1 MYLSDVGIDRIQ
13 YFGKW
18 ASLKSLQAYVQ
29 EVVAH
34 RVQTVFVVRWL
45 KTEFHRRAR
54 RAMGNGLVS
63 TEQIPFAEAEDALTQ
78 ELLELI
84 DLAGQVRQGLQADG
98 PWLHATMYC
107 TPYGT
112 WQGPAMGHLYGLAT
126 QLEDRLIALEID
138 IDHTAEQ
145 VQGSPV
151 YPRPDSVPMY
161 RGSSTDQLPTIPEL
175 AVPLLYTV
183 PGHHCTV
190 CDTQWAP
197 EDAPFGGVCPTC
209 PGQPQL
215 ADGRRPP

>member
-1 MYLSDVGIDRIQ
+1 MFMLC
-13 YFGKW
+13 
-18 ASLKSLQAYVQ
+18 A
-29 EVVAH
+29 EVPPPGSH
-34 RVQTVFVVRWL
+34 VRWL
-45 KTEFHRRAR
+45 EREVHRRAR
-54 RAMGNGLVS
+54 LVMGNWLVS
-63 TEQIPFAEAEDALTQ
+63 SEQIPFEEAEDALTQ

-84 DLAGQVRQGLQADG
+84 DLARQVRQGLQLDG
-98 PWLHATMYC
+98 PWH
-107 TPYGT
+107 GT
-112 WQGPAMGHLYGLAT
+112 WQGPAMGNLYSLAT